1 MNLTK
6 LRSGKQIEV
15 AQKRCQRL
23 FFLIWVRLIWNLIC

>member
-23 FFLIWVRLIWNLIC
+23 FF